1 MSERARGKGRTGP
14 VTAEAVIDAALVVI
28 DEGGLEALTMRRLAH
43 DLGVEPVTI
52 YRQLPNKDAILA
64 GVAEKLWREMAP
76 PDGGT
81 SSPPTGASHTQADA
95 ASSPP
100 APPDWREQVRG
111 MWLALDGLMQAHPN
125 AIPIIARG
133 GAYSAS
139 AGEGTAG
146 MLRVFKDAGL
156 SPQEA
161 AELLHILSAC
171 VVGFGFA
178 TLWSR
183 QMTTG
188 QQAAAAAGEPAPAAP
203 DVGDLN
209 EYVAATARWDPA
221 QFATAVDIV
230 LDAYGD
236 DQAE

>member
-1 MSERARGKGRTGP
+1 MAARAGSKGRTGP
-14 VTAEAVIDAALVVI
+14 VTAEAVVDAALVVI
-28 DEGGLEALTMRRLAH
+28 DEEGLDALTMRRLAH
-43 DLGVEPVTI
+43 ALGVEPVTI

-76 PDGGT
+76 PGSTGEGDVT
-81 SSPPTGASHTQADA
+81 SPPSARS
-95 ASSPP
+95 
-100 APPDWREQVRG
+100 DWREQVRG
-111 MWLALDGLMQAHPN
+111 MWLALNGLMQRHPN

-133 GAYSAS
+133 GSFSAT
-139 AGEGTAG
+139 AGEGTLG
-146 MLRVFKDAGL
+146 MLSVFRDAGL

-178 TLWSR
+178 TLWGR
-183 QMTTG
+183 QG
-188 QQAAAAAGEPAPAAP
+188 AAAQEAAAAAGQPAPAPP
-203 DVGDLN
+203 DLGDLDD
-209 EYVAATARWDPA
+209 YVAAIARWDPA

-236 DQAE
+236 QERGHQER